1 MKNREIVVRIIH
13 PSTKPALPKGKIT
26 AELEIP
32 EEKNIFRSRFINI
45 LTGSSLGSL
54 AGLLIYLM
62 LRGSGLHL
70 DGLESTF
77 IIGLPALLGIA
88 TSYAIF

>member
-1 MKNREIVVRIIH
+1 MKNKEIVVRIIY
-13 PSTKPALPKGKIT
+13 PSTKPALPKKKIT
-26 AELEIP
+26 ELEIP
-32 EEKNIFRSRFINI
+32 EEKNIFRSKLINI
-45 LTGSSLGSL
+45 LTGSSIGSL

-77 IIGLPALLGIA
+77 IIGLPALLGII